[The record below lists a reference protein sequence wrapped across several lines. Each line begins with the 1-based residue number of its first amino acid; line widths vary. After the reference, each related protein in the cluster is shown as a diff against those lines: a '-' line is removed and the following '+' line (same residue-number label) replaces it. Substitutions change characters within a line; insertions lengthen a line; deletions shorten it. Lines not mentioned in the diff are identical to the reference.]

1 MSCDLQWFVPFTN
14 AMYFPESYKSSYATV
29 HSTQQ
34 ESISILDTTSTST
47 LSLSNLA
54 NEQLQEIPT
63 RTNSMVRAK
72 KAKVIS
78 SSSSLTAVSS
88 TRQTLIVRPSIAM
101 TLPMEI
107 ICEIFNYLEEHPAH
121 FTRGSLVCKTW
132 YYSTQNHLY
141 WKRLCELLK
150 LPSPKPRAYKYKTY
164 KSIVIKNWGSFCSL
178 CLRKRRK
185 YDPPIKPMLVDMDI
199 ADRIDFKKTIYCR
212 YQKDKA
218 IKRRRKK
225 IKSSLAKCGIQLPTN
240 DDICERLIDDGNI
253 KGILHYLKLKLEEEK
268 EELFKA
274 LLELERN
281 G

>member
-1 MSCDLQWFVPFTN
+1 
-14 AMYFPESYKSSYATV
+14 
-29 HSTQQ
+29 
-34 ESISILDTTSTST
+34 
-47 LSLSNLA
+47 
-54 NEQLQEIPT
+54 
-63 RTNSMVRAK
+63 MVRAK

-185 YDPPIKPMLVDMDI
+185 YDPPIKPI
-199 ADRIDFKKTIYCR
+199 